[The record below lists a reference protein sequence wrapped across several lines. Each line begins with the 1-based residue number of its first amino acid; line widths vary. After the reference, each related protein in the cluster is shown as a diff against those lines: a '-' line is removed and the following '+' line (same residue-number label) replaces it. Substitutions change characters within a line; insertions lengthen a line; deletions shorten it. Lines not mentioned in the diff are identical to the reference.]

1 MKQRIKQF
9 YDLLFNK
16 LKNLIA
22 EISREKNL
30 NLMIFTHI
38 GFFQSKIFLSQIFIN
53 TWFKELINH
62 IQKIFVLQDVDDID
76 DFLWDFW
83 HF

>member
-1 MKQRIKQF
+1 MIF
-9 YDLLFNK
+9 YLFDK

-22 EISREKNL
+22 KIRENNV
-30 NLMIFTHI
+30 NLMTFIHI

-53 TWFKELINH
+53 TWFKESTNH

-76 DFLWDFW
+76 DVLWDFW

>member
-1 MKQRIKQF
+1 MKQRIKQC

-38 GFFQSKIFLSQIFIN
+38 GLFQSKIFLSQIFIN
-53 TWFKELINH
+53 IWFKELIDH

-76 DFLWDFW
+76 DFPWDFW

>member
-1 MKQRIKQF
+1 MIF
-9 YDLLFNK
+9 YSLNK

-22 EISREKNL
+22 KIREKNL
-30 NLMIFTHI
+30 NLVIFAHI

-53 TWFKELINH
+53 VWFKKPINH

>member
-1 MKQRIKQF
+1 MIF
-9 YDLLFNK
+9 YSLDK
-16 LKNLIA
+16 LKNLIVK
-22 EISREKNL
+22 IREKNL
-30 NLMIFTHI
+30 NLMIFAHI

-53 TWFKELINH
+53 TWFKKSINH
-62 IQKIFVLQDVDDID
+62 IQKIFVLQNVDDID